1 MCFSRLNG
9 YGIVIRGWSSN
20 SKYRMLG
27 TMRGVAQV
35 ISYEVGM
42 GLLIFF
48 PVVLGLSFEFFEI
61 LLRQN

>member
-1 MCFSRLNG
+1 MCFSRLNV